1 MQKFIVKR
9 LAQMIIMLIGITFLV
24 FSSLFFAPGDPA
36 QLLAGISA
44 TQQDIENVRTSLGLD
59 DPFLVQY
66 GRYLNGLLHGNL
78 GTSLQSRQPILGEI
92 MVRIPNTIN
101 LAIGSMIIAVGIGIP
116 LGIISAIKR
125 NTILDYLA
133 TTTALFGIS
142 IPNFWLGIMLI
153 LTFSVKLRWFP
164 TGGMTHWFFT
174 PTGFS
179 QIILPA
185 IALGG
190 RSAAVFMRLSRSAM
204 LEVLQSD
211 YVRTARAKGVK
222 ESIVIWVHAF
232 KNALTPLVTVFGTTF
247 GALLGGAMI
256 TEQVF
261 AINGL
266 GRYMINAIYVRN
278 YPVVQSSVL
287 VFAASFIIIT
297 LLVDI
302 IYVLIDPRISYES

>member
-1 MQKFIVKR
+1 MQKYIIKR
-9 LAQMIIMLIGITFLV
+9 LFQMIIMVIGITFLV
-24 FSSLFFAPGDPA
+24 FSSLYFAPGDPA
-36 QLLAGISA
+36 QIIAGESA
-44 TQQDIENVRTSLGLD
+44 TQADIENVREALGLD
-59 DPFLVQY
+59 QPFFVQY
-66 GRYLNGLLHGNL
+66 GKYLDGLIHGDL
-78 GTSLQSRQPILGEI
+78 GTSLQSRQPILNE
-92 MVRIPNTIN
+92 MKVRIPNTVN
-101 LAIGSMIIAVGIGIP
+101 LAIGSMIVAILIGIP

-125 NTILDYLA
+125 NSILDYLA
-133 TTTALFGIS
+133 TTTALMGIS

-153 LTFSVKLRWFP
+153 LTFAVKLRWFP
-164 TGGMTHWFFT
+164 TGGMTHWFYT
-174 PTGFS
+174 PTGFL
-179 QIILPA
+179 QIILPS

-211 YVRTARAKGVK
+211 YIRTARAKGVT
-222 ESIVIWVHAF
+222 EVIVIWVHAF
-232 KNALTPLVTVFGTTF
+232 KNTLTPLVTVFGTTF

-287 VFAASFIIIT
+287 VFATSFIVIT

>member
-1 MQKFIVKR
+1 MQKYIVKR
-9 LAQMIIMLIGITFLV
+9 LFQMVIMLIGITFLV
-24 FSSLFFAPGDPA
+24 FSSLYFAPGDPA
-36 QLLAGISA
+36 QLIAGESA
-44 TQQDIENVRTSLGLD
+44 TESDIENVRQSLGLNE
-59 DPFLVQY
+59 PFLVQY
-66 GRYLNGLLHGNL
+66 GKYVDGLVHGDL
-78 GTSLQSRQPILGEI
+78 GTSLQSRQPILEEI
-92 MVRIPNTIN
+92 KVRFPNTVN
-101 LAIGSMIIAVGIGIP
+101 LAIGSMIVAIVIGIP

-125 NTILDYLA
+125 NSILDYLA
-133 TTTALFGIS
+133 TTTALLGIS

-153 LTFSVKLRWFP
+153 MVFSVKLGWFP
-164 TGGMTHWFFT
+164 TGGMTHWFYT
-174 PTGFS
+174 PTGFK

-185 IALGG
+185 IALGV

-211 YVRTARAKGVK
+211 YIRTARAKGVR
-222 ESIVIWVHAF
+222 EGIVIWVHAF

-278 YPVVQSSVL
+278 YTVVQSSVL
-287 VFAASFIIIT
+287 VFAASFILIT

-302 IYVLIDPRISYES
+302 VYVLIDPRINYKS